1 MSTHEIR
8 AILLAAGVGD
18 RLRPFTDT
26 TPKCLIP
33 VGGRTLLERHL
44 DILSTTPGID
54 SLVIVVGYLQEQI
67 RAAVQAWQTR
77 TGSAFPV
84 LFEVNADYRKG
95 SILSLHVAK
104 DHLVRHD
111 CIVMDADVIYPRV
124 LMQRLVGSGHPNCF
138 LLDERCTPTGEEMM
152 VCVRDGRALHIA
164 RSREPSTLEGWDL
177 SGEGVGFFKLHH
189 AAAEALVET
198 MDAMIGL
205 GLDRVEYEAALD
217 RFLKDHTAGC
227 ETVGDLPW
235 TEIDFREDVDKAE
248 RLVLPRIEAIGG

>member
-1 MSTHEIR
+1 MSTHETR

-26 TPKCLIP
+26 APKCLIT

-54 SLVIVVGYLQEQI
+54 GLVIVVGYLQDQI
-67 RAAVQAWQTR
+67 RNAVDAWRTR

-84 LFEVNADYRKG
+84 VFEVNADFRKG
-95 SILSLHVAK
+95 SILSLFVAQN
-104 DHLVRHD
+104 HLLAHD

-124 LMQRLVGSGHPNCF
+124 LMQRLVGSPHANCF
-138 LLDERCTPTGEEMM
+138 LLDERCEPTGEEMM

-164 RSREPSTLEGWDL
+164 RSREPSTKDGWDL
-177 SGEGVGFFKLHH
+177 TGEGVGFFRLHH
-189 AAAEALVET
+189 AAAAALVET
-198 MDAMIGL
+198 MQAMIAS

-217 RFLKDHTAGC
+217 RFLKDHSAGF

-248 RLVLPRIEAIGG
+248 RLVLPRIDTIGG